1 MAVNLSESTVKRIAR
16 EFLQQ
21 GKVESP
27 EKRGRMSGCGAMEN
41 TDNFME
47 GVIRRRIHRFYLEK
61 QHPTLVK
68 VLAAPRDEAGFQYG
82 RTTLQNYQKN
92 GIQVS

>member
-27 EKRGRMSGCGAMEN
+27 EKHGRRSGVWRN
-41 TDNFME
+41 
-47 GVIRRRIHRFYLEK
+47 RKY
-61 QHPTLVK
+61 
-68 VLAAPRDEAGFQYG
+68 
-82 RTTLQNYQKN
+82 
-92 GIQVS
+92 